1 MIKIDKMAAKKG
13 QKFVFLFDEPQFH
26 DEVIQ
31 GLNIWVTYSGGN
43 AL

>member
-1 MIKIDKMAAKKG
+1 MTKIDKMAAKKE

-26 DEVIQ
+26 DGVIQ
-31 GLNIWVTYSGGN
+31 GLNIWVRYSGGI